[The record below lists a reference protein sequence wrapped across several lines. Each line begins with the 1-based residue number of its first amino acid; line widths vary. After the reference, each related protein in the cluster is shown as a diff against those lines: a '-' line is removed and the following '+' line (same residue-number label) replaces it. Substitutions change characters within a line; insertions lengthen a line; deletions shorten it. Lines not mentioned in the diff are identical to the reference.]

1 MQTSPFTLAAEPSGF
16 SGTALFFV
24 FITLAILA
32 VLILIYSRITAGAG
46 KAEASAPSPEAP
58 APPAP
63 AAPENGLTADEIE
76 AIALSAVCD
85 DLGAKPEEIAVR
97 SFREIR

>member
-1 MQTSPFTLAAEPSGF
+1 MQTSPFTLAAVPSGF

-32 VLILIYSRITAGAG
+32 VLILIYFRIAAGAG
-46 KAEASAPSPEAP
+46 KAEAP
-58 APPAP
+58 ASPAP